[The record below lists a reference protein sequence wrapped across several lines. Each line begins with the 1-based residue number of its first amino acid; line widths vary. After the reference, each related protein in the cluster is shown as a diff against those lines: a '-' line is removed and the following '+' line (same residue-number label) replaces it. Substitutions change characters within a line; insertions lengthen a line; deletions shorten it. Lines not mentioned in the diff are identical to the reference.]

1 VLGWVKTVAGGQK
14 LRYCGADRNR
24 IWAELTVT
32 LYDLVR
38 LATLVPPPT

>member
-1 VLGWVKTVAGGQK
+1 MVAVGRK
-14 LRYCGADRNR
+14 LRYLGVDLKRMC
-24 IWAELTVT
+24 AEMTVT